1 MQENL
6 LNKKD
11 SNSKVAEKYIDKYL
25 NDLQNH
31 FNLSDTH
38 LVNILNNCI
47 SSLKRKE
54 VKKKWWHFK

>member
-11 SNSKVAEKYIDKYL
+11 SNSKVAEKYIGKYL

-31 FNLSDTH
+31 FSLSDTH